1 MPPPSHHPGEPIDP
15 DLDPAD
21 RSEPAVGRLRRTHP
35 AAASTGPRRAQPSL
49 LGAIAAGGMLGA
61 SARYGLS
68 RVIHV
73 APETFPWATFFTN
86 VAGSFALGLGLV
98 LLLERAVAAR
108 HLRAFFATGVV
119 GAFTTMSTF
128 EVETVTLFKDGH
140 PALAVIYGAVSVV
153 AGVGAALAGI
163 RLARL
168 GVLRRG
174 GPGAGGSGDTTG
186 ATVPLPGGA
195 GTGAPS

>member
-1 MPPPSHHPGEPIDP
+1 MPAPSHHPGEPIDP
-15 DLDPAD
+15 DLDPED
-21 RSEPAVGRLRRTHP
+21 PSEPAVGRLPRPRP
-35 AAASTGPRRAQPSL
+35 ASAPTGPRRAQPSL

-73 APETFPWATFFTN
+73 APDTFPWATFVTN

-98 LLLERAVAAR
+98 LLLEHAVAAR

-128 EVETVTLFKDGH
+128 EVETVTLLKDGH
-140 PALAVIYGAVSVV
+140 PALGVIYGVLSVV
-153 AGVGAALAGI
+153 AGAGAALAGI
-163 RLARL
+163 HVARL
-168 GVLRRG
+168 GAPRPG
-174 GPGAGGSGDTTG
+174 GPGAGRPGDTTG

-195 GTGAPS
+195 GTGAS